1 MRKCKVIAVT
11 NQKGGVGKTTTTA
24 NVAIGLERYG
34 YKVLI
39 VDFDPQ
45 GDLTTSLGWKSN
57 DALECSV
64 SNLLDAYINDKEINY
79 SSLILKHKEDVD
91 VIPANIELADMDI
104 RLVSVINREQTLSS
118 CIEPLR
124 DDYDFNMVVSQP
136 NGLPCSQSL
145 IRKGLEIIEK
155 DANKCRQLAMRFPQA
170 NVIWGDGTD
179 QEFLL
184 SENIDAMDAFI
195 ALTDNDEEN
204 VIASIFAMSRNVER
218 VVPKCNRVSLDFLLD
233 RFDIANAVT
242 PKISTANR
250 IIRYV
255 RAMSNASGS
264 NIESLLTL
272 NEGKIEALEFRV
284 RKSCQFIGIPLKHL
298 KFRKGIIIGYIT
310 HYGQVEIANG
320 DAVVQEGDTVVVVS
334 SIPKLRDINDV
345 LA

>member
-24 NVAIGLERYG
+24 NVAIGLERYD

-39 VDFDPQ
+39 VDFDSQ

-155 DANKCRQLAMRFPQA
+155 DANLPHVVFHSLRHTSTTYKLKLNHGDIKAAQGDTGHAQADMVMDLYSHILDKNRKVNAQKFEDGFYRQHMENYEEPKLTSKKLDVDAVLEKIKQDP
-170 NVIWGDGTD
+170 
-179 QEFLL
+179 ELL
-184 SENIDAMDAFI
+184 SQLIDI
-195 ALTDNDEEN
+195 
-204 VIASIFAMSRNVER
+204 
-218 VVPKCNRVSLDFLLD
+218 
-233 RFDIANAVT
+233 
-242 PKISTANR
+242 
-250 IIRYV
+250 
-255 RAMSNASGS
+255 
-264 NIESLLTL
+264 L
-272 NEGKIEALEFRV
+272 NK
-284 RKSCQFIGIPLKHL
+284 
-298 KFRKGIIIGYIT
+298 
-310 HYGQVEIANG
+310 
-320 DAVVQEGDTVVVVS
+320 D
-334 SIPKLRDINDV
+334 
-345 LA
+345 